1 MKRLDCDSCGIR
13 QEAES
18 YENIFKL
25 YGIGAFCRFLAELK
39 GGETITPRKEKA
51 LQALLVSR
59 TRAEAAK
66 ATEFS
71 AAYKHAAA
79 CIMDGA
85 TRQLQQNLTAA
96 IDRLAQIVA
105 DDEENSM
112 AQISAAKTLLDYG
125 LRFTEFNDILKML
138 EENNAL

>member
-1 MKRLDCDSCGIR
+1 MIP
-13 QEAES
+13 
-18 YENIFKL
+18 
-25 YGIGAFCRFLAELK
+25 
-39 GGETITPRKEKA
+39 ITPRKEKA

-66 ATEFS
+66 AAGIGESTLREYMKDPEFS
-71 AAYKHAAA
+71 VAYKHAAA
-79 CIMDGA
+79 GIMDGA

-96 IDRLAQIVA
+96 IDRLAQIVV